1 MFQNS
6 FFLFFIIFLAGF
18 VDSIAGGGGL
28 LSLTGYYAYGLNPI
42 SALSNNKFSSTFGTL
57 FSVAN
62 YFRGGAVEAKTCLF
76 GILFSLSGS
85 FIGSS
90 LATIYSDVYFR
101 YLMMVAIP
109 VVTLLTIKKK
119 SYDSERKFS
128 HSTELI
134 LIASFSFIIGMYD
147 GFFGPGTGM
156 FLTLSFSFVGFSLL
170 EAAGNSKV
178 LNLASNVIA
187 LFVFIRNGS
196 VNFSLGIPCAAFSI
210 AGNILGSSLALK
222 FNTKIIKPML
232 LTVLALLYLE
242 VLNVF

>member
-6 FFLFFIIFLAGF
+6 FFLFFIVFLAGF

-42 SALSNNKFSSTFGTL
+42 TALSNNKFSSTFGTL

-62 YFRGGAVEAKTCLF
+62 YSRGGVVALKTCLF
-76 GILFSLSGS
+76 GIVFSLSGS

-90 LATIYSDVYFR
+90 LATVYSDLYFR

-109 VVTLLTIKKK
+109 VVTILTIKKK
-119 SYDSERKFS
+119 SYGGRRRFKP
-128 HSTELI
+128 STELC
-134 LIASFSFIIGMYD
+134 LIASFSFVIGMYD

-156 FLTLSFSFVGFSLL
+156 FLTLSFSFIGFSLL

-187 LFVFIRNGS
+187 LFVFIHNGS
-196 VNFSLGIPCAAFSI
+196 VDFRLGIPCALSSI
-210 AGNILGSSLALK
+210 LGNVLGSSLALK
-222 FNTKIIKPML
+222 FNTRIIKPML
-232 LTVLALLYLE
+232 IAVLALLYLE